1 MKVKKSVFAI
11 LLVLFVFAI
20 ASLSYIVFQAPTFR
34 EGPVGFLKD
43 GDIDSIINQAQA
55 KGEYRCCMN
64 PPCEL
69 CVLKANPG
77 NNYKAGTCACD
88 DLISQGKAPCL
99 ECQKDNDVSA
109 CKLNQNISSC
119 K

>member
-11 LLVLFVFAI
+11 LLVLLIFAI
-20 ASLSYIVFQAPTFR
+20 ASLERTMFQVPTFR
-34 EGPVGFLKD
+34 GIPVGSLKD
-43 GDIDSIINQAQA
+43 GNINGIINQAQA

-69 CVLKANPG
+69 CALKANPG

-88 DLISQGKAPCL
+88 DLISQGKAPCP

-109 CKLNQNISSC
+109 CKLDQNISSC